1 MEVAMT
7 SHYRVD
13 VVQGHAIDAPTAQVF
28 PAALGRT
35 ALPPSV
41 RLGLL
46 KWVGE
51 GARCFRAFLL
61 PAALAAGVTLCGPDD
76 ATASE
81 PNRLSRDSGFAPIV
95 TDSEA
100 HKRLEAWYKGAGRA
114 PKSWKLAYTAT
125 SAADLITTEIAL
137 SRCERCYE
145 GDPLLRGKKRWPIRG
160 GLTVGMWILS
170 KRAERRHPKWAK
182 VVWISG
188 TILNVALVANNS
200 YAATK

>member
-1 MEVAMT
+1 MT
-7 SHYRVD
+7 SPYRVG
-13 VVQGHAIDAPTAQVF
+13 VAQGHGIDAPTAQVF
-28 PAALGRT
+28 PKALGRT
-35 ALPPSV
+35 ALPSDERSSLLESV
-41 RLGLL
+41 GA
-46 KWVGE
+46 
-51 GARCFRAFLL
+51 GARCFRALLL
-61 PAALAAGVTLCGPDD
+61 PAALAAGMAFCGPDD

-81 PNRLSRDSGFAPIV
+81 PSSIVRESGFAPTV

-100 HKRLEAWYKGAGRA
+100 HKRLEAWYKGAGRV
-114 PKSWKLAYTAT
+114 PKSWKLAYSAT
-125 SAADLITTEIAL
+125 SAADLISTEIAL

-160 GLTVGMWILS
+160 GLTVGMWIVS
-170 KRAERRHPKWAK
+170 KRVERRHPKWAK